1 MILGW
6 TIVGVSVLA
15 LAAALAIVMEH
26 ERDLS

>member
-6 TIVGVSVLA
+6 TIAGVSVLA
-15 LAAALAIVMEH
+15 LAAALVIVMEH